1 MTRLDISPLARV
13 VARADR
19 ARDGEADSS
28 LIPSGFFSIDR
39 AIGGG
44 MRRGDLIVLGGDAG
58 AGTSS
63 LALAIT
69 LRRSVP
75 ALFLSSEMHPDRVY
89 ERALASSARVSL
101 QSLRSG
107 AIDDGDRVRL
117 GAAALAL
124 RDQTP
129 IVDGLGR
136 DGIAAVSRA
145 IVASPRAALVVVD
158 GIEGLL
164 EAGRGRDEAL
174 AFILLSLKRI
184 AIQRDVALLA
194 LSHLPALDRSRQD
207 RRPQLADFGARGAVG
222 VHADLVL
229 GLFREELYE
238 SDLGVSGAT
247 EVLVLKQRDGA
258 VGYAD
263 LYFYG
268 QWLRFEDVLDG

>member
-19 ARDGEADSS
+19 ARDGEADTS

-69 LRRSVP
+69 LRRSEP

-124 RDQTP
+124 REQTP
-129 IVDGLGR
+129 IVDGLVR
-136 DGIAAVSRA
+136 DGITAVSRA

-164 EAGRGRDEAL
+164 ETGSGRDEAL

-184 AIQRDVALLA
+184 AIERDVALLA

>member
-19 ARDGEADSS
+19 ARDGEADSR
-28 LIPSGFFSIDR
+28 LIPSGFSSIDR

-69 LRRSVP
+69 LRRSEP

-124 RDQTP
+124 REQTP

-164 EAGRGRDEAL
+164 ETGSGRDEAV

-184 AIQRDVALLA
+184 AIERDVALLA

>member
-19 ARDGEADSS
+19 ARDGEEDSG
-28 LIPSGFFSIDR
+28 LIPSGFSSIDR

-69 LRRSVP
+69 LRRSEP

-124 RDQTP
+124 REQTP

-164 EAGRGRDEAL
+164 ETGSGRDEAL

-184 AIQRDVALLA
+184 AIERDVALLA

-247 EVLVLKQRDGA
+247 ELLVLKQRDGA

>member
-19 ARDGEADSS
+19 ARDGEADTS

-69 LRRSVP
+69 LRRSEP

-124 RDQTP
+124 REQTP

-136 DGIAAVSRA
+136 DGITAVSRA

-164 EAGRGRDEAL
+164 ETGSGRDEAL

-184 AIQRDVALLA
+184 AIERDVALLA

>member
-19 ARDGEADSS
+19 ARDGEADTS

-69 LRRSVP
+69 LRRSEP

-124 RDQTP
+124 REQTP
-129 IVDGLGR
+129 IVDGLVR
-136 DGIAAVSRA
+136 DGITAVSRA

-164 EAGRGRDEAL
+164 ETGSGRDEAL

-184 AIQRDVALLA
+184 AIERNVALLA
-194 LSHLPALDRSRQD
+194 LSHLPALDRNRQD

>member
-19 ARDGEADSS
+19 ARDGEEDSS
-28 LIPSGFFSIDR
+28 LVPSGFSSIDR

-69 LRRSVP
+69 LRRSEP

-124 RDQTP
+124 REQTP
-129 IVDGLGR
+129 IVDGMGR
-136 DGIAAVSRA
+136 DGIAAVSGA
-145 IVASPRAALVVVD
+145 IVASPGAALVVVD

-164 EAGRGRDEAL
+164 ETGSGRDEAL
-174 AFILLSLKRI
+174 AFVLLSLKRI
-184 AIQRDVALLA
+184 AIERDVALLA
-194 LSHLPALDRSRQD
+194 ISHLPALDRSRQD

-229 GLFREELYE
+229 GLYREELYE

>member
-1 MTRLDISPLARV
+1 VTRLDISPLARV

-184 AIQRDVALLA
+184 AIERDVALLA